1 MAEFSTNP
9 NAATQSVETSSPGE
23 TAAHIDIVTVS
34 AIAIVAFLIS
44 TVAHEALGH
53 GLVSLLVGLHPTR
66 VSSVD
71 LEVSFTGIPAWKVRV
86 VAAAGCVAN
95 LVLAGIAI
103 TLLRVLRTET
113 PTTRFFLWLLGTNNL
128 LIPGGYMM
136 VLTFVGIGDWN
147 DFVQGLP
154 NMFVWRLGITLL
166 GVIISLAGLF
176 WGARNI
182 DPFLGNQKRVR
193 GRRALTL
200 TLTAYL
206 AGATANTLAGILN
219 PTSPMLILISAAA
232 SSFGGTIWLL
242 WINAAIGRSQP
253 TTPAIAL
260 TPQRDWL
267 WITLGIVA
275 LLVYF
280 LVLGPGLPRSVFL

>member
-9 NAATQSVETSSPGE
+9 NASTPSVETSSPGE

-34 AIAIVAFLIS
+34 AIAIITFLIS

-53 GLVSLLVGLHPTR
+53 GLASLLVGLHPTR

-71 LEVSFTGIPAWKVRV
+71 LEVSFAGIPAWKVRV
-86 VAAAGCVAN
+86 IAAAGCAAN

-103 TLLRVLRTET
+103 ILLRVLRTER

-154 NMFVWRLGITLL
+154 DVFVWQLVITLL

-182 DPFLGNQKRVR
+182 DPFLGVQKRQR

-232 SSFGGTIWLL
+232 SSFGGTVWLL
-242 WINAAIGRSQP
+242 WINAAISRPQP
-253 TTPAIAL
+253 TTPAVAL

-267 WITLGIVA
+267 WIILGIVA

-280 LVLGPGLPRSVFL
+280 LVLGPGLPRSVLF

>member
-1 MAEFSTNP
+1 MAEFSTNL
-9 NAATQSVETSSPGE
+9 NASAKSVENSSVAE
-23 TAAHIDIVTVS
+23 TVAHIDILTVS
-34 AIAIVAFLIS
+34 AIAIVTFLIS
-44 TVAHEALGH
+44 TIAHEALGH
-53 GLVSLLVGLHPTR
+53 GLASLLVGLHPTR
-66 VSSVD
+66 VTSVD
-71 LEVSFTGIPAWKVRV
+71 LEVSFTNIPAWKVRV

-103 TLLRVLRTET
+103 ILLRVLRTVT

-147 DFVQGLP
+147 DFVQSLP
-154 NMFVWRLGITLL
+154 NVFVWQLGITLL
-166 GVIISLAGLF
+166 GVIISLTGLF

-182 DPFLGNQKRVR
+182 DPFLGTQKR

-219 PTSPMLILISAAA
+219 PTSPLLILISAAA

-242 WINAAIGRSQP
+242 WINAFVQRPRP

-260 TPQRDWL
+260 TPQRNWL
-267 WITLGIVA
+267 WIVLGIVA

-280 LVLGPGLPRSVFL
+280 LLLGPGLPRSAIF

>member
-1 MAEFSTNP
+1 MAESSTNL
-9 NAATQSVETSSPGE
+9 NASAKNVETTSPGE
-23 TAAHIDIVTVS
+23 TAARIDIVTVS
-34 AIAIVAFLIS
+34 AIAIVTFLIS

-53 GLVSLLVGLHPTR
+53 GLASLLVGLHPTR
-66 VSSVD
+66 VTSVD
-71 LEVSFTGIPAWKVRV
+71 LEVSFTGVPAWKVRV
-86 VAAAGCVAN
+86 VAAAGCAAN

-103 TLLRVLRTET
+103 TLMRILRPQT

-136 VLTFVGIGDWN
+136 VLTFLGIGDWN

-154 NMFVWRLGITLL
+154 NVFIWQLGITLL
-166 GVIISLAGLF
+166 GIILSLAGLF

-182 DPFLGNQKRVR
+182 DPFLGTQKR

-206 AGATANTLAGILN
+206 AGATANTLAGVLN

-232 SSFGGTIWLL
+232 SSFGGTVWLL
-242 WINAAIGRSQP
+242 WINAAVRKP
-253 TTPAIAL
+253 DATTSPVAL
-260 TPQRDWL
+260 TPQRNWL
-267 WITLGIVA
+267 WIALGIAA

-280 LVLGPGLPRSVFL
+280 LLLGPGLPR

>member
-1 MAEFSTNP
+1 MAKFSTNP
-9 NAATQSVETSSPGE
+9 NASTQSAETSSPGE

-34 AIAIVAFLIS
+34 AIAIVTFLIS